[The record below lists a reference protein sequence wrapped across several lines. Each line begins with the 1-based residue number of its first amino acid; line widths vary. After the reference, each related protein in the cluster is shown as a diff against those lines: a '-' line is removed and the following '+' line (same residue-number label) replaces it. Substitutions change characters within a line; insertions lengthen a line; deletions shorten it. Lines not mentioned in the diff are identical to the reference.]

1 MDSMVFTQVIPR
13 IRVLETKLL
22 DKTKLERIIDSS
34 SGEEALKILGETEY
48 SNVMG
53 NVKRIEDYEE
63 ILSSELKR
71 VYKLLYEISPI
82 KSVVDVMS
90 IKYDYHNIKVLIKE
104 KILNKD
110 FSNMLVPVG
119 KVDISKLKNAIDND
133 YYRDLNSVMRKYIE
147 EVFKDY
153 ENTKDPQRIDIIL
166 DKGMFEELLI
176 LDKEIEDK
184 FLHKYI
190 TTLIDTTNLKT
201 LFRVK
206 KQGKGREFFSEV
218 LILGGTIDKDKLFA
232 LLNDSAENISS
243 KLSYTDYS
251 EILKIGIEAY
261 VKNGSSALF
270 EKLSEDYIMKLMK
283 NAKYV
288 SFGIEPILAYVYAKE
303 TEIKLLRII
312 IVGKLNNIA
321 SEVIRERLRDS
332 YV

>member
-82 KSVVDVMS
+82 RSVVDVMS

-119 KVDISKLKNAIDND
+119 KVDISKLKKC
-133 YYRDLNSVMRKYIE
+133 YR
-147 EVFKDY
+147 
-153 ENTKDPQRIDIIL
+153 
-166 DKGMFEELLI
+166 
-176 LDKEIEDK
+176 
-184 FLHKYI
+184 
-190 TTLIDTTNLKT
+190 
-201 LFRVK
+201 
-206 KQGKGREFFSEV
+206 
-218 LILGGTIDKDKLFA
+218 
-232 LLNDSAENISS
+232 
-243 KLSYTDYS
+243 
-251 EILKIGIEAY
+251 
-261 VKNGSSALF
+261 
-270 EKLSEDYIMKLMK
+270 
-283 NAKYV
+283 
-288 SFGIEPILAYVYAKE
+288 
-303 TEIKLLRII
+303 
-312 IVGKLNNIA
+312 
-321 SEVIRERLRDS
+321 
-332 YV
+332 